1 MKKFIVSSVLFL
13 CLCTMSVRGLAT
25 NDIIIPGEVCNDAS
39 KISCTQSTN
48 VQQIMEE
55 ENDCVALSDRWNLD
69 GNADQSRFEVGK
81 GTFLLHGKPFIVKA
95 AELHYPRIPRSYW
108 DQRIKLCKALGMN
121 TVCLYVFWN
130 IHEPQPGVFDFT
142 DGNDLAEFC
151 RLS

>member
-1 MKKFIVSSVLFL
+1 MKKFIVNSVLFL

-81 GTFLLHGKPFIVKA
+81 GTFLLMANH
-95 AELHYPRIPRSYW
+95 L
-108 DQRIKLCKALGMN
+108 L
-121 TVCLYVFWN
+121 
-130 IHEPQPGVFDFT
+130 
-142 DGNDLAEFC
+142 
-151 RLS
+151 